1 MSYNEKLKPVLDDL
15 ESKEVE
21 IAGGSAVGMILSI
34 TNSLIGYICNL
45 TIGKKNYE
53 SVQEEVVNIKKEVD
67 ELKKETL
74 IIIDKDKEVLEKI
87 LGGYKIRKE
96 NPEEFERINKE
107 AVIFCLD
114 VTKNAFETLKLADRI
129 SKVGNRMLSSD
140 FEICKDYAF
149 ASIKASIVNVKINL
163 KSIQNE
169 EFKNDIEKR
178 YNEIYE
184 KAKKIIMIKPEN

>member
-1 MSYNEKLKPVLDDL
+1 MSYNEMLKPVLDDL

-67 ELKKETL
+67 ELKKEAL

-184 KAKKIIMIKPEN
+184 EAKKIISQDL

>member
-1 MSYNEKLKPVLDDL
+1 MSYNEMLKPVLDDL

-67 ELKKETL
+67 ELKKEAL
-74 IIIDKDKEVLEKI
+74 IIIDKDKVVLEKI

-184 KAKKIIMIKPEN
+184 EAKKIISQDL

>member
-184 KAKKIIMIKPEN
+184 EAKKIISQNL

>member
-15 ESKEVE
+15 ESKEIE

-67 ELKKETL
+67 ELKKEAL
-74 IIIDKDKEVLEKI
+74 IVIDKDKEVLEKI

-149 ASIKASIVNVKINL
+149 ASIKASIVNVKVNL
-163 KSIQNE
+163 KSVQDE
-169 EFKNDIEKR
+169 EFKNDIKR
-178 YNEIYE
+178 KYHKIYE
-184 KAKKIIMIKPEN
+184 EAKKIYKLT

>member
-67 ELKKETL
+67 KLKQEAL
-74 IIIDKDKEVLEKI
+74 IVIDKDKEVLEKI

-184 KAKKIIMIKPEN
+184 EAKKIISQDL

>member
-53 SVQEEVVNIKKEVD
+53 SAQEEVVNIKKEVD
-67 ELKKETL
+67 ELKKEAL

-184 KAKKIIMIKPEN
+184 EAKKIISQDL

>member
-67 ELKKETL
+67 ELKKEAL

-184 KAKKIIMIKPEN
+184 EAKKIISQDL

>member
-67 ELKKETL
+67 ELKKEAL
-74 IIIDKDKEVLEKI
+74 IIIDKDKVVLEKI

-184 KAKKIIMIKPEN
+184 EAKKIISQDL

>member
-15 ESKEVE
+15 ESKEIE

-53 SVQEEVVNIKKEVD
+53 SVQEEVLNIKKETD

-74 IIIDKDKEVLEKI
+74 IIIDQDKEVLEKI

-114 VTKNAFETLKLADRI
+114 VTKNAFETLKLANRV

-149 ASIKASIVNVKINL
+149 ASIKASIVNVKVNL
-163 KSIQNE
+163 KSVQDE
-169 EFKNDIEKR
+169 EFKNDIKR
-178 YNEIYE
+178 KYHKIYE
-184 KAKKIIMIKPEN
+184 EAKKFIN

>member
-15 ESKEVE
+15 ESKEIE

-53 SVQEEVVNIKKEVD
+53 SVQEEVLNIKKETD

-74 IIIDKDKEVLEKI
+74 IIIDQDKEILEKI
-87 LGGYKIRKE
+87 LRGYKIRKE
-96 NPEEFERINKE
+96 NCEEFEKINKE

-114 VTKNAFETLKLADRI
+114 VTKNAFKTLKLANRV

-149 ASIKASIVNVKINL
+149 ASIKASIVNVKVNL
-163 KSIQNE
+163 KSVQDE
-169 EFKNDIEKR
+169 EFKNDIKR
-178 YNEIYE
+178 KYHKIYE
-184 KAKKIIMIKPEN
+184 EAKKIYKLT

>member
-53 SVQEEVVNIKKEVD
+53 SVQEEVLNIKKETD

-74 IIIDKDKEVLEKI
+74 IIIDQDKEILEKI
-87 LGGYKIRKE
+87 LRGYKIRKE
-96 NPEEFERINKE
+96 NSEEFEKINKE

-114 VTKNAFETLKLADRI
+114 VTKNAFKTLKLANRV

-149 ASIKASIVNVKINL
+149 ASIKASIVNVKVNL
-163 KSIQNE
+163 KSVQDE
-169 EFKNDIEKR
+169 EFKNDIKR
-178 YNEIYE
+178 KYHKIYE
-184 KAKKIIMIKPEN
+184 EAKKIYKLT